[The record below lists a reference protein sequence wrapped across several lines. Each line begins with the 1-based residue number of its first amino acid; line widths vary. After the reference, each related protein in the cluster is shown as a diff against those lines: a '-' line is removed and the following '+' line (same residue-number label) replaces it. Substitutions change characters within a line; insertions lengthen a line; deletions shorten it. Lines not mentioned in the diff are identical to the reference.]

1 MEERF
6 MIWNL
11 FKSRPSDRQ
20 PRRNR
25 RAFRPFLE
33 QMEDRVVPALISW
46 DGGAGNSN
54 WTSAANWDTN
64 TLPGPYDVAEIG
76 SAFSGT
82 TITTASAA
90 ITVSSVDSYANVVLS
105 GGSFGARFASN
116 FYGDFTQSG
125 GTLTGVANF
134 FGDFT
139 WTGGTQG
146 VGVTYVHSSMFIS
159 G

>member
-1 MEERF
+1 
-6 MIWNL
+6 
-11 FKSRPSDRQ
+11 
-20 PRRNR
+20 
-25 RAFRPFLE
+25 
-33 QMEDRVVPALISW
+33 
-46 DGGAGNSN
+46 
-54 WTSAANWDTN
+54 
-64 TLPGPYDVAEIG
+64 DVAEIG

-159 G
+159 GLPVVASREIDASYGGEIFWTSGTIFASPGHADLQIKGPLTLSGSSDKHLNGVTLFQSGPTTWTGSGAL